1 MAECT
6 MRQRA
11 SGIWQLLRL
20 RHWQFPIFLGLGV
33 LEDLLSGAWTKCI
46 AESNLLAVPITMAIT
61 FVAIFVLSKILLEK
75 ETWKSLRLWAYILGN
90 ALGTVI
96 VVEF

>member
-11 SGIWQLLRL
+11 SRIWQLLRL

-46 AESNLLAVPITMAIT
+46 AESNLLAVPITIAIT
-61 FVAIFVLSKILLEK
+61 FVAVFVLSKIILDNS
-75 ETWKSLRLWAYILGN
+75 WKSLRLWAYVLGN